1 MENGNSTKWNLY
13 SLHDY
18 LKSLIIYT
26 QDKSDLRINASLEE
40 MHKIEKINDM
50 KHESM
55 NEIRQQLNDQ
65 SRTFITKDFYDAK
78 HEVLTNKI
86 EGLQK
91 IVFIGIGV
99 WLVIQGIIVVVLV
112 FVFKK

>member
-1 MENGNSTKWNLY
+1 MAEENNTKWNLC

-18 LKSLIIYT
+18 LKSLIVYT
-26 QDKSDLRINASLEE
+26 QDKSDLRINAAIEE
-40 MHKIEKINDM
+40 MHKIEKINDL

-65 SRTFITKDFYDAK
+65 ARTFVTKDFYDAK

-91 IVFIGIGV
+91 IVFVGLGV
-99 WLVIQGIIVVVLV
+99 WIVIQGIIVVVLI